1 MSLEL
6 TKFNYSLSLCIVNK
20 KVALKYMINEN
31 EIYKI
36 VGENLASAR
45 KSRLKITQSDM
56 AKRLNLTRTSI
67 SNIER
72 GKQKAPLSLIYM
84 YCLEV
89 DKEIT
94 DILPN
99 LRDLSQD
106 GNVSGRVPR
115 VSNIQGVLPNSIAD
129 LIESI

>member
-1 MSLEL
+1 MLNEDEL
-6 TKFNYSLSLCIVNK
+6 
-20 KVALKYMINEN
+20 
-31 EIYKI
+31 YKI

-45 KSRLKITQSDM
+45 KSLLKITQLDM
-56 AKRLNLTRTSI
+56 AERLNLTRTSI

-89 DKEIT
+89 NKEIT

-99 LRDLSQD
+99 LSELSKD
-106 GNVSGRVPR
+106 GNIAGKLISIGNVER
-115 VSNIQGVLPNSIAD
+115 VLPNSIAD
-129 LIESI
+129 LIESIE

>member
-1 MSLEL
+1 
-6 TKFNYSLSLCIVNK
+6 
-20 KVALKYMINEN
+20 MINEN

-45 KSRLKITQSDM
+45 KSCLKITQSDM
-56 AKRLNLTRTSI
+56 AERLSLTRTSI

-89 DKEIT
+89 NKEIT